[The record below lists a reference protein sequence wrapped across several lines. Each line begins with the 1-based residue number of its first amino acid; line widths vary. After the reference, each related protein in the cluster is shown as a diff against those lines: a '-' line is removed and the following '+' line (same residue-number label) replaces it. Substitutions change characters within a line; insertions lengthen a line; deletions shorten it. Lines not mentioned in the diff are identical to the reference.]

1 MVYFMYESHSI
12 FSGRR
17 EALPTGRA
25 YNRDMQVSAFSGP
38 RSLYARDCARVSSRR
53 LNHVFIN
60 IDKRIRTN
68 VNATRASYPDARSK
82 KVSVS
87 DKHKV
92 YRVYNVTV
100 PVDKDTGKDDFSVH
114 NSLIESVK
122 KKLKVQSKNLDPDSI
137 RIVRKAFDSRKKND
151 KKWVYV
157 VDVSIESIK
166 GVKISE
172 RRGKIEIV
180 RREGKNEGIDST
192 QTSIS
197 SRTKNPVVVIGS
209 GPAGL
214 FAALKIATAGI
225 PVVVLERG
233 RPVEDR
239 GKDIGALFV
248 RKSINA
254 ESNLCFGEGGAGTWS
269 DGKLTTRIGRNDD
282 PVRQVLNTMVMFGAP
297 EEILYTGKPH
307 LGTDRLI
314 RLLQSFR
321 SHLQSLGVDIKF
333 STKAEKLDLK
343 GGKVTGVILDDGTEI
358 LTEACVLAIG
368 HSARDM
374 YKHLAVMGVPMK
386 AKPFAM
392 GFRIE
397 HPQKI
402 IDSLQYGNEDA
413 ERLVLKGKGPIP
425 VADYKLT
432 CNLDNNRGIYSFCMC
447 PGGQIVP
454 TSTNEAELCINGMS
468 FSLRNSRWANSA
480 LVTTVSE
487 DDWGQ
492 FDKEG
497 PGLSGISLQKHIEK
511 QAAILGGGNFV
522 CPVQRVPDFL
532 SDRISSGTLPSSSY
546 RLGVKSASLHTLYS
560 EDITDSIKKA
570 LQNFQEM
577 KPGFICDDA
586 LLHAAETRTSSPV
599 QILRDKDSLESIA
612 VKGLYPAGEGAGYAG
627 GIVSAAVD
635 GLKIGEA
642 ISKKLTES

>member
-1 MVYFMYESHSI
+1 
-12 FSGRR
+12 
-17 EALPTGRA
+17 
-25 YNRDMQVSAFSGP
+25 
-38 RSLYARDCARVSSRR
+38 
-53 LNHVFIN
+53 
-60 IDKRIRTN
+60 
-68 VNATRASYPDARSK
+68 
-82 KVSVS
+82 
-87 DKHKV
+87 
-92 YRVYNVTV
+92 
-100 PVDKDTGKDDFSVH
+100 
-114 NSLIESVK
+114 
-122 KKLKVQSKNLDPDSI
+122 
-137 RIVRKAFDSRKKND
+137 
-151 KKWVYV
+151 
-157 VDVSIESIK
+157 
-166 GVKISE
+166 
-172 RRGKIEIV
+172 
-180 RREGKNEGIDST
+180 
-192 QTSIS
+192 
-197 SRTKNPVVVIGS
+197 
-209 GPAGL
+209 
-214 FAALKIATAGI
+214 
-225 PVVVLERG
+225 
-233 RPVEDR
+233 
-239 GKDIGALFV
+239 
-248 RKSINA
+248 
-254 ESNLCFGEGGAGTWS
+254 
-269 DGKLTTRIGRNDD
+269 
-282 PVRQVLNTMVMFGAP
+282 
-297 EEILYTGKPH
+297 
-307 LGTDRLI
+307 
-314 RLLQSFR
+314 
-321 SHLQSLGVDIKF
+321 
-333 STKAEKLDLK
+333 
-343 GGKVTGVILDDGTEI
+343 
-358 LTEACVLAIG
+358 
-368 HSARDM
+368 M

-492 FDKEG
+492 FDEEG